1 MKRLLVLLAFVAL
14 FVGLILFR
22 GLQERRL
29 AGEPEESPL
38 PVDVTKVEERLF
50 REIVSFV
57 ADIEAT
63 ERAAVVAKLPGRTVL
78 SVAVDVG
85 DVVRRGDLLAT
96 LDDSLLASGLAQA
109 EATLAQ
115 ASAALRRASVQEE
128 RARLDF
134 ERFARLLE
142 EEVISRQR
150 YDHAKGDYEASAAM
164 REEAEKAQ
172 ARARAALEELRTQM
186 GYHRIESPIDGVV
199 ARRDIDPGDSSNL
212 SGPAFVINRQHE
224 VKVRGAVDEKA
235 FVRIARGQRATLSV
249 DALGEAVFE
258 GVVSRLSPALEGA
271 TRTGEVEIV
280 LDDGGGRLRPGLFA
294 RVRLFLGERRGEALP
309 REALFRLEGTGE
321 RACYVADG
329 GRARLRLVETGLEEG
344 DWVEIVG
351 GLSREEAVVMTR
363 SGSLRDGTLLEV
375 SRR

>member
-14 FVGLILFR
+14 FLGLILFR
-22 GLQERRL
+22 GLQEGRL

-38 PVDVTKVEERLF
+38 PVDVTKTEDRLF
-50 REIVSFV
+50 RETVSFV

-63 ERAAVVAKLPGRTVL
+63 ERAAVVAKLAGRTVL

-109 EATLAQ
+109 EAALAQ
-115 ASAALRRASVQEE
+115 ASAALRRASVREE
-128 RARLDF
+128 TARLDF
-134 ERFARLLE
+134 GRFARLLE
-142 EEVISRQR
+142 EEVVSRQR
-150 YDHAKGDYEASAAM
+150 YDHAKGEYEASVAV
-164 REEAEKAQ
+164 REETEKAQ

-199 ARRDIDPGDSSNL
+199 ARRDIDPGDSSTL

-224 VKVRGAVDEKA
+224 VKVRGAVDERA
-235 FVRIARGQRATLSV
+235 FVRIVKGQRATLFV
-249 DALGEAVFE
+249 DALGEATFE
-258 GVVSRLSPALEGA
+258 GVVSRLSPALDGS
-271 TRTGEVEIV
+271 TRTGEVEII
-280 LDDGGGRLRPGLFA
+280 LDDDGGRLRPGLFA
-294 RVRLFLGERRGEALP
+294 RVRLFLGERRGAGLP
-309 REALFRLEGTGE
+309 REALFHLEGTGE
-321 RACYVADG
+321 KACYVADG

-344 DWVEIVG
+344 NWVEIVR
-351 GLSREEAVVMTR
+351 GLSGEEAVVTTR
-363 SGSLRDGTLLEV
+363 SGNLRDGTLLEV